1 MIEMGRCVDC
11 GHTQPGTKR
20 DDRVDPL
27 AETGCAKCENRVFE
41 VADPEDTKVEIRLT
55 AR

>member
-20 DDRVDPL
+20 DDRVVPL
-27 AETGCAKCENRVFE
+27 AETGCAKCGNRVFE
-41 VADPEDTKVEIRLT
+41 VADSEDTTVDVRLT